1 MAFPPSPSNILPLL
15 PLLIVA
21 PAVVSALILLPGRHL
36 LRLLPPLGL
45 GASWLLL
52 LFLGPLV
59 LSDQPA
65 VVAVGAWESPLG
77 ISLRLDALAFL
88 FLGMTALVMSAVALY
103 AQGEQM
109 PRRARRIF
117 WSLLFLLW
125 AGLNGVFLSHDFFN
139 LYVVLEI
146 ASLSGVAL
154 IALGGGAAAL
164 VAQMRYLLFAT
175 FGSLCYLFGI
185 AILYA
190 ELGVLDLALAAE
202 GLAGAPAGGPAS
214 VAALIL
220 ITLGLLLKAA
230 IWPLHFWLPPAH
242 ASAPTAVSAL
252 LSALAVKAPLYL
264 LLRLWFEVFPTLP
277 AGEAWSMLG
286 VLGAV
291 AVLWGSFL
299 ALRQVRLK
307 LMIAYSTVAQ
317 LGYMLFVFPLAMPG
331 SPVAVQAWQ
340 GGLLQML
347 SHGLAKAAMFLS
359 AGAIMSAIG
368 SDRLQDM
375 AGASRRVPLPL
386 FALALSGLSIMALPL
401 SGGFLAK
408 WLLLGAAIAV
418 AQWWLVAVLL
428 IGGLL
433 SAAYL
438 LRFLLPA
445 FIPSKDD
452 SEAPAVRTG
461 VKGAAAMCLA
471 LLSVLLGIASEPVIR
486 LLTLALPPVL
496 EGSG

>member
-1 MAFPPSPSNILPLL
+1 MGPMSSGVLLVLPLWIVAPAIIGALMLLPGRRMPRLL
-15 PLLIVA
+15 PLLGVA
-21 PAVVSALILLPGRHL
+21 VNWV
-36 LRLLPPLGL
+36 
-45 GASWLLL
+45 LLL
-52 LFLGPLV
+52 LLGRFA

-65 VVAVGAWESPLG
+65 VVALGNWASPLG
-77 ISLRLDALAFL
+77 IGLRLDVLAFL
-88 FLGMTALVMSAVALY
+88 FLVMTSLVASAVALY
-103 AQGEQM
+103 AKADAM
-109 PRRARRIF
+109 PERPRRIF

-125 AGLNGVFLSHDFFN
+125 AGLNGVFLSHDLFN

-154 IALGGGAAAL
+154 IACGDGDAEAL

-175 FGSLCYLFGI
+175 FGSLCYLFGV
-185 AILYA
+185 ALLYA
-190 ELGVLDLALAAE
+190 EFGVLDLALVAE
-202 GLAGAPAGGPAS
+202 SLDVGPAS
-214 VAALIL
+214 IAALIL

-230 IWPLHFWLPPAH
+230 IWPLHFWLPSAH

-264 LLRLWFEVFPTLP
+264 LLRFWFEVFPVIPSSAAWALP
-277 AGEAWSMLG
+277 G
-286 VLGAV
+286 VFGAI

-340 GGLLQML
+340 GGLLQIL

-359 AGAIMSAIG
+359 AGAIMSALG
-368 SDRLQDM
+368 GDRLQDM
-375 AGASRRVPLPL
+375 AGATRRVPLPL
-386 FALALSGLSIMALPL
+386 FALALAGLSIMALPL

-408 WLLLGAAIAV
+408 WLILGAAIAV
-418 AQWWLVAVLL
+418 EMWWIVAVLL

-438 LRFLLPA
+438 LRFLIPA
-445 FIPSKDD
+445 FSPRQYG
-452 SEAPAVRTG
+452 ETAAAGGGG
-461 VKGAAAMCLA
+461 VKGAAAMSLA
-471 LLSVLLGIASEPVIR
+471 LLSLLLGIASEPVLR
-486 LLTLALPPVL
+486 LLALAVPPLP
-496 EGSG
+496 EGMG